1 VDRLSEL
8 LGRHV
13 QFVYTAW
20 DRIVL
25 TGYIDQLQRPE
36 NLVRY
41 FREVVGI
48 TSITPEVLM
57 SRTPPYRAWVAP
69 YCRDHQVPLL
79 QAPRGVRKEEVV
91 APYYRGL
98 RTEEEGLAC
107 VLTGLEQGRTFV
119 SYTLD
124 TCPAPRIRTGVF
136 CARVVSGS
144 CITTSTCSTRCWV
157 R

>member
-41 FREVVGI
+41 FRERVGI

-57 SRTPPYRAWVAP
+57 SRTPPYRALGRA
-69 YCRDHQVPLL
+69 LL
-79 QAPRGVRKEEVV
+79 
-91 APYYRGL
+91 
-98 RTEEEGLAC
+98 
-107 VLTGLEQGRTFV
+107 
-119 SYTLD
+119 S
-124 TCPAPRIRTGVF
+124 
-136 CARVVSGS
+136 
-144 CITTSTCSTRCWV
+144 
-157 R
+157 